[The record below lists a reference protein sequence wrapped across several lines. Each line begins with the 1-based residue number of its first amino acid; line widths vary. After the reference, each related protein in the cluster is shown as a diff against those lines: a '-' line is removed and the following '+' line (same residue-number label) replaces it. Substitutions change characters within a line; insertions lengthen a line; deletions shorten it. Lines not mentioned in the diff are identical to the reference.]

1 MPILTDEAINDKL
14 GIMQQATNIGQTPLV
29 SQIETITSNIKT
41 IIELITS
48 AKNQT
53 QGGQQAPINIT
64 PKYEKMENP
73 DKPAGKEITEARITS
88 LIDGKIGLFK
98 LLPQSIKDKTL
109 KDCVEE
115 YKTNPSTR
123 AMVVKFIKQIIDG
136 L

>member
-1 MPILTDEAINDKL
+1 MPILTDEEIRNKL
-14 GIMQQATNIGQTPLV
+14 GTPTDVTQTPIV
-29 SQIETITSNIKT
+29 SQIESITGNIKT
-41 IIELITS
+41 ILELIIS

-53 QGGQQAPINIT
+53 QGGRQAPINIT

-88 LIDGKIGLFK
+88 LIDGKIGLFN

-109 KDCVEE
+109 KECVEE
-115 YKTNPSTR
+115 YKTNPNTKS
-123 AMVVKFIKQIIDG
+123 MIVKFIKQIIDG